1 MAINDLGTTGTPADP
16 VQARQD
22 QSTDSVIQ
30 TGVVKDFE
38 DALRNISRQ
47 SGYGD
52 LTTAITNSYFGINH
66 RGAGNPVP
74 LNNESTVLTFFTR
87 PRLNLSYDNIKA
99 VRKLTPL
106 LNDDVNSRER
116 AIRAYLDPD
125 GSLHHYKSNLVD
137 PNNPFICLLT
147 NNLTSI
153 TGWPDPDTPVYTSE
167 AGVYGEQWA
176 MVDGTGEINNVV
188 SISANFRNIVND
200 PITYMFHMWSRYQTY
215 VYEGKLTPR
224 PDSILENEID
234 YMTRIWRIN
243 LDATKQYVTRI
254 AVAPA
259 AFPKTDSTGAA
270 FNHNEDNVF
279 TRDTDE
285 VSCEFICIG
294 VEYYDPIHI
303 QEFNDLV
310 VIFNPAMADG
320 RREKTMTPLS
330 AGLKPIFNYMG
341 YPRINPYTSEFEW
354 WVDTAQFKAIIG
366 QIQLPDYLKESKE
379 INVAKPVRSKERSK

>member
-1 MAINDLGTTGTPADP
+1 MANKDIGLTGFPTDPVEAKLALAKDSVRQTGTA
-16 VQARQD
+16 
-22 QSTDSVIQ
+22 TNY
-30 TGVVKDFE
+30 E
-38 DALRNISRQ
+38 DAIRNISRQ

-52 LTTAITNSYFGINH
+52 LTTAITNTYFGINH

-87 PRLNLSYDNIKA
+87 PRLNLSYDNIKML
-99 VRKLTPL
+99 RKLTPL
-106 LNDDVNSRER
+106 LNDDLNSRER

-125 GSLHHYKSNLVD
+125 GSREHYKSNLVD
-137 PNNPFICLLT
+137 PYNPFISLLT

-153 TGWPDPDTPVYTSE
+153 SGWPDPDTPIYTSE
-167 AGVYGEQWA
+167 AGIYGEQWA
-176 MVDGTGEINNVV
+176 MTDGTGEITSVITV
-188 SISANFRNIVND
+188 SANFRNIIND
-200 PITYMFHMWSRYQTY
+200 PITYLFHLWSRYQTY

-243 LDATKQYVTRI
+243 LDSTKQYVTRI

-270 FNHNEDNVF
+270 FNHSEDNIF

-285 VSCEFICIG
+285 VSCEFVCLG
-294 VEYYDPIHI
+294 VEYYDPIHVL
-303 QEFNDLV
+303 EFNDLV
-310 VIFNPAMADG
+310 VMFNPDMLDG
-320 RREKTMTPLS
+320 RREKKMTPLS
-330 AGLKPIFNYMG
+330 PALKPIFNYMG

-354 WVDTAQFKAIIG
+354 WVPTALFKEVIG
-366 QIQLPDYLKESKE
+366 QIKLPDYLKE
-379 INVAKPVRSKERSK
+379 